1 MDLSNEKTKYESGGP
16 NDSFGNAPEVK
27 ESSLEADNRVIT
39 SIDQAINLAQQDIN
53 DARKLISAARRIT
66 AKKQG
71 APPYNPKNLKDQS
84 KGWKRNISTRF
95 LQKEL
100 NRAAPRL
107 FMPILTAS
115 TMTAA
120 ELPAGWPKGQEKT
133 QFYRDTMTRAFRGWR
148 KNDMF
153 WRGMAQEVVDY
164 GYGFA
169 AFTDPYEWRPHLCR
183 MDRGFVPR
191 GTEIMDDKLA
201 RFTLK
206 WDYQPYE
213 LLNIARKAVDSGNEH
228 WNKDAVAAA
237 VDAANLPSLP
247 QDMSQLRKWEELIRE
262 QSWDYNYTR
271 SSKVVEAWH
280 FFVLEYTGKVTHS
293 ILWPAGKG
301 DLRLLYQKLDAYN
314 ETDSVVIPLT
324 FGYGDGTIHGS
335 WGAGQLLY
343 DLAAQV
349 EKVRCDSIDN
359 LLNSNKVK
367 LQVPNAKDAASA
379 QLVVNDT
386 MIIATNAQFAQ
397 NTGGVAGNPEGY
409 LVLDRQMTQWAQ
421 EIVGS
426 YLPPLPSQSSKA
438 ATDIANQAIEQEQQ
452 VQKDVLENWLKQV
465 ALVIAQMSR
474 RMLDPDSDDDYA
486 QGIRKKL
493 LGDNVGWIKKFI
505 GKMRSKISVLE
516 KIIPPPPISLTE
528 EELDILI
535 NQPVIQS
542 VTDFTEYAAAQRGAF
557 AASVQNNPLFN
568 QAAVARYMACG
579 VNSAGA
585 AFADSI
591 CVPEGDL
598 STETSQQRMQAQEN
612 GTMLLGIAVPVVMSD
627 NHQIHLDA
635 MKAPMDQAIQQ
646 GLIQP
651 ATLGLAH
658 ASAHF
663 AAGSSTKTLKPDSI
677 NQWKSQIAT
686 WQKAIEAKTEEQKQ
700 AQAQQQALAQQQQM
714 QGQVQPPLQ

>member
-1 MDLSNEKTKYESGGP
+1 MKESIKNNDYKSGAL
-16 NDSFGNAPEVK
+16 NDSFGNSPEVVASK
-27 ESSLEADNRVIT
+27 TEADNRVVT
-39 SIDQAINLAQQDIN
+39 SIDQAINLTEQDIT
-53 DARKLISAARRIT
+53 DAKKLIAAARRIT

-71 APPYNPKNLKDQS
+71 APPYNPKNLKDQA

-107 FMPILTAS
+107 YMPILTAS

-133 QFYRDTMTRAFRGWR
+133 QFFRDTMTRAFRGWR

-164 GYGFA
+164 GFGFA
-169 AFTDPYEWRPHLCR
+169 AFPDGPYEWRPSLCR

-206 WDYQPYE
+206 WDYRPDE
-213 LLNIARKAVDSGNEH
+213 LLQIARKAIDAGNEF
-228 WNKDAVAAA
+228 WKKDAVAAA
-237 VDAANLPSLP
+237 VDAANLPPLP

-271 SSKVVEAWH
+271 SQKVVECRH
-280 FFVLEYTGKVTHS
+280 FFVLEFTGKVSHY
-293 ILWPAGKG
+293 IFWPAGKG
-301 DLRLLYQKLDAYN
+301 DLRLIYENLDAYDG
-314 ETDSVVIPLT
+314 TDSVVIPMT

-367 LQVPNAKDAASA
+367 LQVPQAKDAASA

-409 LVLDRQMTQWAQ
+409 LVLDKQMTQWAQ

-426 YLPPLPSQSSKA
+426 YLPPLPSQASKA
-438 ATDIANQAIEQEQQ
+438 ATDIANQAISNEQQ
-452 VQKDVLENWLKQV
+452 IQKDVLENWLKQV
-465 ALVIAQMSR
+465 ALVIAQMTR
-474 RMLDPDSDDDYA
+474 RMLDEDSDDEYGQA
-486 QGIRKKL
+486 VRKKL
-493 LGDNVGWIKKFI
+493 LGDNVSWIGSLFI
-505 GKMRSKISVLE
+505 KAKETLRDKVKAL
-516 KIIPPPPISLTE
+516 KDIIPPSPISLTK
-528 EELDILI
+528 EELEILI
-535 NQPVIQS
+535 NQPVVQS
-542 VTDFTEYAAAQRGAF
+542 VTDFTEYAASQRGAF

-568 QAAVARYMACG
+568 QAAVARYMANG
-579 VNSAGA
+579 VPSAGA

-591 CVPEGDL
+591 VVPQGDV
-598 STETSQQRMQAQEN
+598 STETAQRRMQAQEN
-612 GTMLLGIAVPVVMSD
+612 GTMLLGIPVQVVMSD
-627 NHQIHLDA
+627 AHQIHLEE
-635 MKAPMDQAIQQ
+635 MKGPMDQAIQQ
-646 GLIQP
+646 GAIQP
-651 ATLGLAH
+651 ATLGLKH

-663 AAGSSTKTLKPDSI
+663 AAGSSTKTLNPDTI

-686 WQKAIEAKTEEQKQ
+686 WQKALEAKVQEQQQTQQ
-700 AQAQQQALAQQQQM
+700 AQPQQGG
-714 QGQVQPPLQ
+714 QGAAI